1 MRNALTRV
9 DGMALPDCLGG
20 HVVNILFRKVFKEE
34 LELRSIDMVERVRS
48 YMQSILQKLFQ
59 TACREFPSLL
69 NEVKT
74 SLVEEFMDFKQE
86 QTVEAVLNVVK
97 AELGWLFTQHRDY
110 TTTNTNVQDMVRKE
124 RLSEAACQATGKSRY
139 HYPLDSTRAV
149 GEVPKEFI
157 KKMVG
162 GEKEKDDNI
171 RKIQVEYRRAF
182 TKACLCQ
189 QTDSIDRCAVAFFS
203 YIFRAKRVSN

>member
-110 TTTNTNVQDMVRKE
+110 TTTNTNVQDMVRNE
-124 RLSEAACQATGKSRY
+124 RLSEAVCQAATQAGRSHRQDIIILSAAQGPKYIIILSRAQGPWVRCRKS
-139 HYPLDSTRAV
+139 SS
-149 GEVPKEFI
+149 
-157 KKMVG
+157 
-162 GEKEKDDNI
+162 
-171 RKIQVEYRRAF
+171 RK
-182 TKACLCQ
+182 
-189 QTDSIDRCAVAFFS
+189 
-203 YIFRAKRVSN
+203 